1 MNTQL
6 LSRLGRASATP
17 SFRAQFSPLVRRLT
31 PHFSAL
37 SPAGSRVDYGRS
49 RGASL
54 TPEAFETRS
63 DRARIRW
70 WDTHLVDRLS
80 APLTRYRD

>member
-6 LSRLGRASATP
+6 SSRLGRASATH
-17 SFRAQFSPLVRRLT
+17 SFRAQFSPLDRRLT

-37 SPAGSRVDYGRS
+37 RPTASRLAYGRS

-54 TPEAFETRS
+54 AQEALETRA

-70 WDTHLVDRLS
+70 WNTHLVDRLS
-80 APLTRYRD
+80 APLTRYHD

>member
-6 LSRLGRASATP
+6 SSRLGRA
-17 SFRAQFSPLVRRLT
+17 SFRAQFSPLGRRLT

-37 SPAGSRVDYGRS
+37 SPAGSRLDNGRS

-54 TPEAFETRS
+54 AQEALETRA

-70 WDTHLVDRLS
+70 WNTHLVDRLS
-80 APLTRYRD
+80 APLTRYHD